1 MCLRNIAQ
9 IWSPYLYPSSDSP
22 RYTMAFATNSV
33 MAGTAIVF
41 CFILRHVL
49 KRANEAADRNDAEA
63 GQNDVVGKVR
73 YVL

>member
-1 MCLRNIAQ
+1 MCLRNLAQ
-9 IWSPYLYPSSDSP
+9 IWSPYLYPSSDGP

-41 CFILRHVL
+41 CFILRYFL
-49 KRANEAADRNDAEA
+49 KRANKAEDRKDAEA
-63 GQNDVVGKVR
+63 GQNHLVGKVR